1 MGLLRGFFW
10 LCWVAVAAYGF
21 FSCSM
26 WDLFPDYGH
35 GVSDTGT
42 PGEFLELSN
51 TNFSNN
57 GVFCLNF
64 PVLPALGATA
74 CFLFADEKQ
83 RVAIV
88 LESQVTCTP
97 LPAACGWWDT
107 PWSKSPGM
115 QRRLVFLPGWWTKCC
130 QFRADKLFAPLF
142 ESPHTRDLIQHLSF
156 ST

>member
-83 RVAIV
+83 RVAII

-115 QRRLVFLPGWWTKCC
+115 QRRFVASLSLFYWKTCSGGAAGTRLQGLGTLT
-130 QFRADKLFAPLF
+130 RAQT
-142 ESPHTRDLIQHLSF
+142 SIGV
-156 ST
+156 